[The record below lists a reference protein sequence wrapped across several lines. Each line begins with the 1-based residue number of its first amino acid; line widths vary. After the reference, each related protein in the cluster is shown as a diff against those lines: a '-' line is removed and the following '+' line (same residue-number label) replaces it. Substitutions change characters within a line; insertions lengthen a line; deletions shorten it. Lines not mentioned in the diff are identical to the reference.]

1 MKESKLIVNH
11 GCYKYHRKNQ
21 RMSSTQRHHVNHR
34 VRFSVGLVCRKIK
47 VMEERGRESW
57 GSWPNCKKCDAQQ
70 QPTSEDERRGGL
82 HEQKGQNVYGMAKFL
97 RG

>member
-1 MKESKLIVNH
+1 
-11 GCYKYHRKNQ
+11 
-21 RMSSTQRHHVNHR
+21 
-34 VRFSVGLVCRKIK
+34 
-47 VMEERGRESW
+47 MEERGRESW
-57 GSWPNCKKCDAQQ
+57 GSWPNCKKCDARQ